1 MDHMMPGMDGL
12 ETTQAIRVAG
22 YKSPI
27 IALTA
32 NVMTGIQ
39 EEFRAAGMDD
49 YLSKPILIKDLKD
62 ILKLYLPP
70 EKIVPA

>member
-1 MDHMMPGMDGL
+1 
-12 ETTQAIRVAG
+12 
-22 YKSPI
+22 
-27 IALTA
+27 
-32 NVMTGIQ
+32 MTGIQ